1 MVVNIMVSFYLLDT
15 SFREEEISVE
25 EMLPPDWSV
34 DMSVGAFSLLM
45 VDVEGPR
52 SL

>member
-1 MVVNIMVSFYLLDT
+1 MVSFYPLDM
-15 SFREEEISVE
+15 SFREEGISVE

-34 DMSVGAFSLLM
+34 DKSVGAFSLLM
-45 VDVEGPR
+45 IDVEGPR